1 VQSGRL
7 EVPPPYTRS
16 TALEAG
22 WQWRIPLQHRTGNG
36 HVFCDTFTSQD
47 EAASRLLSGLDTPAL
62 GTPRLLSFVTGRRRR
77 TWIRNVVAL
86 GLAGGFLEPLEST
99 SIFMVQSALTRLMT
113 MFPRDGRVNRR
124 VIDAYNDAMASEWAC
139 VRDFI
144 IAHYKVTDREDTP
157 FWRHCRGMTIPDSL
171 AERLALFEEE
181 ALFLEQPCDLFKEA
195 NWNAVLIGQ
204 GLIPRRRHP
213 VADLAPMEALR
224 LQLGRMR
231 AETARH
237 AAILPSHE
245 AYLARCTARPAA

>member
-1 VQSGRL
+1 
-7 EVPPPYTRS
+7 
-16 TALEAG
+16 
-22 WQWRIPLQHRTGNG
+22 
-36 HVFCDTFTSQD
+36 
-47 EAASRLLSGLDTPAL
+47 
-62 GTPRLLSFVTGRRRR
+62 
-77 TWIRNVVAL
+77 
-86 GLAGGFLEPLEST
+86 
-99 SIFMVQSALTRLMT
+99 MVQSALTRLMT

-204 GLIPRRRHP
+204 GLIPRRHHP